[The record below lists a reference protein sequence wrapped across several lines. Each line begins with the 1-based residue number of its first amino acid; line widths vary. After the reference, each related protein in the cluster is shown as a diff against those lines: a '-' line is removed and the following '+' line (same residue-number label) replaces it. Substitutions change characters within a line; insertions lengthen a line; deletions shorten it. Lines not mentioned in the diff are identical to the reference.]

1 MSTKNK
7 SLRIGLI
14 ILAGF
19 VFVAIFTTMVFVY
32 NLKDGLFYK
41 PQHIVEPTADQR
53 TNFDPGS
60 VVELVFQFNKNQN
73 KLHLTRGADQAWDFS
88 DLPQADLPQEEIES
102 AIQLSITL
110 SALAEVV
117 SPYDEAELG
126 FKPPIAKLILT
137 MSDGTTRLIEIGKV
151 NQDQGLYNV
160 RVDSGKPFLADFQT
174 VYSILKIFY
183 LKVLPVA
190 MNDGTPVAPMLTPGK

>member
-1 MSTKNK
+1 MSTNKK
-7 SLRIGLI
+7 SLRIGFI

-19 VFVAIFTTMVFVY
+19 VLVAIFTTMVFVY
-32 NLKDGLFYK
+32 NLKDGIFYK
-41 PQHIVEPTADQR
+41 PQPMVEPTTDQR
-53 TNFDPGS
+53 TNIDPGS
-60 VVELVFQFNKNQN
+60 VVELEFQFNKNQN
-73 KLHLTRGADQAWDFS
+73 KLHLTRGADQAWVFS
-88 DLPQADLPQEEIES
+88 DLPQTDLPQEEIES

-126 FKPPIAKLILT
+126 FKPPIAKLTLT
-137 MSDGTTRLIEIGKV
+137 MSNGTTRLIEIGKV
-151 NQDQGLYNV
+151 NQDRGLYNV
-160 RVDSGKPFLADFQT
+160 RVDSSKPFLADFQT

-190 MNDGTPVAPMLTPGK
+190 MNNGTPVAPMLTPGK

>member
-19 VFVAIFTTMVFVY
+19 LLVAIFTTIVFVY

-41 PQHIVEPTADQR
+41 PQPIVEPTADQR
-53 TNFDPGS
+53 TKIDPGS
-60 VVELVFQFNKNQN
+60 VVELEFQFNKNQN
-73 KLHLTRGADQAWDFS
+73 KLHLTRGANQAWEFT
-88 DLPQADLPQEEIES
+88 DLPEADLPQEEIES
-102 AIQLSITL
+102 VIQLSTTL
-110 SALAEVV
+110 SALAEVGL
-117 SPYDEAELG
+117 PYDEAQLG
-126 FKPPIAKLILT
+126 FKPPIANLILT

-151 NQDQGLYNV
+151 NQDRGLYNV

-190 MNDGTPVAPMLTPGK
+190 MKDGTLVTPMLTPGK

>member
-19 VFVAIFTTMVFVY
+19 VIIAIFTTMVFVY

-41 PQHIVEPTADQR
+41 QQPIVEPTADQR
-53 TNFDPGS
+53 TKIDPGS
-60 VVELVFQFNKNQN
+60 VVELEFQFNKNQN
-73 KLHLTRGADQAWDFS
+73 KLHLARGSDQAWDFS
-88 DLPQADLPQEEIES
+88 DLPETDLPQEEIES
-102 AIQLSITL
+102 AIQLSTTL
-110 SALAEVV
+110 SALAEVE

-137 MSDGTTRLIEIGKV
+137 IADGTTRSIEIGKV

-183 LKVLPVA
+183 LKVLPVT
-190 MNDGTPVAPMLTPGK
+190 MKDGTPITPILTPGK